1 MHIVGLKKSFQRRKK
16 QVATFQ
22 RTETVDARQF
32 TGGKENGASL
42 ALWVNSNGQMTE
54 TRAEWL
60 EATEVGTKTLPE
72 RVRVHSVDKW
82 NGTAFTDDWI
92 VQKQDGTFEVL
103 RPELLILEGYVQ
115 V

>member
-1 MHIVGLKKSFQRRKK
+1 MG
-16 QVATFQ
+16 TFQ

-32 TGGKENGASL
+32 TGGIENGTNL

-60 EATEVGTKTLPE
+60 ETTQVGSKVLPE
-72 RVRVHSVDKW
+72 RVRLKSCHSWRDV
-82 NGTAFTDDWI
+82 AFMSDWI
-92 VQKQDGTFEVL
+92 VQKQDGSFEVL
-103 RPELLILEGYVQ
+103 RPEMFLSEGYVQ